1 MRRASRSLLLSGIEM
16 TYPTFR
22 AVADHAVLVEFGDTI
37 SDTVHAQVIHLD
49 HALAKAPFIGF
60 NEAIPAF
67 VNILID
73 FDPLVTDHQSVE
85 AHLRHLLLQPVTD
98 SDSHQLHEVLVCYEP
113 PYAQDLAAVA
123 THTGLSEEA
132 VINAHLAGDY
142 KIYLY
147 GFAPGYAYMAGTPT
161 PIQLARKPSPVRG
174 VEAGSVIIAGPQ
186 CLVTTLTMPTGW
198 WVIGRSPTRI
208 LTGQPDHPVLF
219 DVGDH
224 VRFRRISLAEYE
236 TAKVS

>member
-1 MRRASRSLLLSGIEM
+1 M

-236 TAKVS
+236 TARVS

>member
-1 MRRASRSLLLSGIEM
+1 M
-16 TYPTFR
+16 TYPAFR

-37 SDTVHAQVIHLD
+37 SDGAHADVLHLD
-49 HALAKAPFIGF
+49 RILAKEPFEGF

-73 FDPLVTDHQSVE
+73 FDPLVTDPLTVE
-85 AHLRHLLLQPVTD
+85 THIRRLLLQPKIESENNT
-98 SDSHQLHEVLVCYEP
+98 LHEVLVCYEAP
-113 PYAQDLAAVA
+113 FAQDLAAVA
-123 THTGLSEEA
+123 AHTGLSEEA

-147 GFAPGYAYMAGTPT
+147 GFAPGYAYMAGTPA

-224 VRFRRISLAEYE
+224 VRFRRISLADYQA
-236 TAKVS
+236 AKGI

>member
-1 MRRASRSLLLSGIEM
+1 MPRSSGTEM

-22 AVADHAVLVEFGDTI
+22 AVADHAVLVEFGDAI
-37 SDTVHAQVIHLD
+37 SDSVHAHVVHLD
-49 HALAKAPFIGF
+49 HTLAKMPFAGF

-85 AHLRHLLLQPVTD
+85 VHLRRLLQHPVSDHD
-98 SDSHQLHEVLVCYEP
+98 SPRLHEVLVCYEP
-113 PYAQDLAAVA
+113 PFAQDLAAVA
-123 THTGLSEEA
+123 AHTGLSEEA

-147 GFAPGYAYMAGTPT
+147 GFAPGYAYMAGTPAA
-161 PIQLARKPSPVRG
+161 IQLARKPSPVRG
-174 VEAGSVIIAGPQ
+174 VEAGSVIIAGAQ

-224 VRFRRISLAEYE
+224 VRFRRLSLADYE